1 MQNAWLVCFLQSC
14 KLQGSQYI
22 ALHLIMINIFLQLVG
37 ICFEVHDTWKK
48 RGQLKKSESEEDKK
62 NLVIQLKYEEVDP
75 SPMDVFHYAFNY
87 VGVLTGNVYGLSL
100 VLFTVF
106 FLITWKLAEKQEDVL
121 NAL

>member
-1 MQNAWLVCFLQSC
+1 
-14 KLQGSQYI
+14 
-22 ALHLIMINIFLQLVG
+22 MINIFLQLVG

-100 VLFTVF
+100 VLFTFF

-121 NAL
+121 NALWFLFQKHTLNEVREDNMGKDNF